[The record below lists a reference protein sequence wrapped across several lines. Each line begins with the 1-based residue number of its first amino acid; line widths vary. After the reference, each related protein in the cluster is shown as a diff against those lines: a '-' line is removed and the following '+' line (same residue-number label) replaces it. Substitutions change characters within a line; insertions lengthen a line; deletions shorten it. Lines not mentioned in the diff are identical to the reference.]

1 MTTRIAAVALTA
13 SALLLASCANE
24 SPNPKAAEVKPEP
37 APTPPAALPGTAT
50 TAASTTVA
58 PGVHIWDITPGTGPA
73 IDGLARD
80 VTMSVS
86 GWTQD
91 GTQYFGSATA
101 SDELVLGTANTT
113 AFPGWS
119 EALDGMQIG
128 GTRKIWAAPP
138 KDATS
143 WPVEG
148 YSPIVMEVTLHAI
161 NSATVAGTLPGAA
174 TAGAAPQG
182 GPNGLRFYD
191 LTTTGTGTT
200 ASAGDTI
207 SLRYEAWL
215 ADGTPIA
222 AALGEPVT
230 FTLNDTLSPGL
241 AAGIE
246 GLAAGAKRKLV
257 IPASIGAGFSP
268 MGDVPAGST
277 VIIDIDIV
285 DVTPATTTAQVE

>member
-58 PGVHIWDITPGTGPA
+58 PGVHIWDITPGAGPA

-257 IPASIGAGFSP
+257 IPASIGTGFSP

-285 DVTPATTTAQVE
+285 DVTPATATAQVE